1 MSTDSFKVPGGAPRT
16 VAVART
22 QGTPEAVAGA
32 AEQAMAALVATEG
45 APAPAGPPAGRPA
58 PLGRRKGL
66 SERNRP
72 LWMLIPGGAL
82 MFVIIVVPLL
92 LGIFMSA
99 LDLDQYT
106 LRKWVSSPFIGVQNF
121 VEALTASP
129 LLHSVWLSVSYSLIA
144 MVVTL
149 PLGIGA
155 AVATQNAFKGRAL
168 VRSIFLVPYV
178 LPAFVVATVWRTMLQ
193 PDGVVNSVLASLG
206 IDAGLWL
213 NGPQTYWTL
222 ILVQIWASWP
232 FIYLLA
238 LSGLQAVD
246 HEVHEASALDGA
258 LWWNKLRYVVFPYLK
273 GPLSLAFLIGM
284 LHHINN
290 FTLPFVLFGVPAPS
304 DVEVLPILTY
314 VTSFQSF
321 RFGLSA
327 AMAFVSLVLI
337 AIPLFVYLRAVK
349 LDDADTPGGKK

>member
-1 MSTDSFKVPGGAPRT
+1 MSTDASNEVRLAAESAASRAAHPA
-16 VAVART
+16 AD
-22 QGTPEAVAGA
+22 VAGQ
-32 AEQAMAALVATEG
+32 E
-45 APAPAGPPAGRPA
+45 PGRQKSP
-58 PLGRRKGL
+58 RRKGL

-82 MFVIIVVPLL
+82 MIIIIVVPLL
-92 LGIFMSA
+92 LGIFMST
-99 LDLDQYT
+99 LNLDQYT
-106 LRKWVSSPFIGVQNF
+106 LRKWISSPFIGVENF
-121 VEALTASP
+121 VEALTSSP
-129 LLHSVWLSVSYSLIA
+129 LLHATWLSVSYSLLA

-149 PLGIGA
+149 PLGIAA
-155 AVATQNAFKGRAL
+155 AVATQNAFKGRA
-168 VRSIFLVPYV
+168 VIRSVFLIPYV
-178 LPAFVVATVWRTMLQ
+178 LPSFVVATVWRTMFQ
-193 PDGVVNSVLASLG
+193 PDGIVDKALG
-206 IDAGLWL
+206 TVGIEAGLWL
-213 NGPQTYWTL
+213 NGPQTFWTL
-222 ILVQIWASWP
+222 VLVQIWASWP

-238 LSGLQAVD
+238 LSGLQSVD

-258 LWWNKLRYVVFPYLK
+258 LWWNKLRYVIFPYLK
-273 GPLSLAFLIGM
+273 GPLALAFLIGM

-290 FTLPFVLFGVPAPS
+290 FTLPYVLFGVPAPA

-349 LDDADTPGGKK
+349 LDDAESPGAKK

>member
-1 MSTDSFKVPGGAPRT
+1 MSTYSFKAPGGGSGKL
-16 VAVART
+16 AVARP
-22 QGTPEAVAGA
+22 QGATEAVAGA
-32 AEQAMAALVATEG
+32 NELAAAAGVASEG
-45 APAPAGPPAGRPA
+45 APVPAGPPPGRPA
-58 PLGRRKGL
+58 RSESRKGL

-72 LWMLIPGGAL
+72 LWMLIPGGTL
-82 MFVIIVVPLL
+82 MIIIIVVPLL
-92 LGIFMSA
+92 LGIFISG
-99 LDLDQYT
+99 LDLDQYS

-121 VEALTASP
+121 VEALTSSP
-129 LLHSVWLSVSYSLIA
+129 LLHSVWLSISYSLIA

-149 PLGIGA
+149 PLGVAA

-168 VRSIFLVPYV
+168 VRSIFLIPYV

-193 PDGVVNSVLASLG
+193 PGGVVNSALANFG

-222 ILVQIWASWP
+222 VLVQIWASWP

-349 LDDADTPGGKK
+349 LDDDTPGGTK

>member
-1 MSTDSFKVPGGAPRT
+1 MSTDASNEVRLAAESAASRAAHSTADVAGHEPGGQKSP
-16 VAVART
+16 
-22 QGTPEAVAGA
+22 
-32 AEQAMAALVATEG
+32 
-45 APAPAGPPAGRPA
+45 
-58 PLGRRKGL
+58 RRKGL

-82 MFVIIVVPLL
+82 MIIIIVVPLL
-92 LGIFMSA
+92 LGIFMST
-99 LDLDQYT
+99 LNLDQYT
-106 LRKWVSSPFIGVQNF
+106 LRKWISSPFIGVENF
-121 VEALTASP
+121 VEALTSSP
-129 LLHSVWLSVSYSLIA
+129 LLHATWLSVSYSLLA

-149 PLGIGA
+149 PLGIAA
-155 AVATQNAFKGRAL
+155 AVATQNAFKGRA
-168 VRSIFLVPYV
+168 VIRSIFLIPYV
-178 LPAFVVATVWRTMLQ
+178 LPSFVVATVWRTMFQ
-193 PDGVVNSVLASLG
+193 PDGIVDKALG
-206 IDAGLWL
+206 TVGIEAGLWL
-213 NGPQTYWTL
+213 NGPQTFWTL
-222 ILVQIWASWP
+222 VLVQIWASWP

-238 LSGLQAVD
+238 LSGLQSVD

-258 LWWNKLRYVVFPYLK
+258 LWWNKLRYVIFPYLK
-273 GPLSLAFLIGM
+273 GPLALAFLIGM

-290 FTLPFVLFGVPAPS
+290 FTLPYVLFGVPAPA

-349 LDDADTPGGKK
+349 LDDAESPGAKK

>member
-1 MSTDSFKVPGGAPRT
+1 MSTDSFSELRASSGP
-16 VAVART
+16 
-22 QGTPEAVAGA
+22 A
-32 AEQAMAALVATEG
+32 ADSPQ
-45 APAPAGPPAGRPA
+45 PAGRPHPA
-58 PLGRRKGL
+58 HSVPPEPGKGRRKGL

-82 MFVIIVVPLL
+82 MLIIIVAPLL
-92 LGIFMSA
+92 LGIYMST
-99 LDLDQYT
+99 LNLDQYT
-106 LRKWVSSPFIGVQNF
+106 LRKWISSPFIGVENF
-121 VEALTASP
+121 VEAVTDSP
-129 LLHSVWLSVSYSLIA
+129 LLHAVWLSVSYSLLA
-144 MVVTL
+144 MVITI
-149 PLGIGA
+149 PLGIAA

-168 VRSIFLVPYV
+168 IRSIFLIPYV
-178 LPAFVVATVWRTMLQ
+178 LPSFVVATVWRTMFQ
-193 PDGVVNSVLASLG
+193 PKGVIDSALGTIG
-206 IDAGLWL
+206 IDPGLWL

-238 LSGLQAVD
+238 LSGLQSVD

-337 AIPLFVYLRAVK
+337 ATPLFIYLRAVK
-349 LDDADTPGGKK
+349 LDDAETPGGKK

>member
-1 MSTDSFKVPGGAPRT
+1 MSTDASNEIRLAAESAASRAAETAADVPGQEPGNQSSP
-16 VAVART
+16 
-22 QGTPEAVAGA
+22 
-32 AEQAMAALVATEG
+32 
-45 APAPAGPPAGRPA
+45 
-58 PLGRRKGL
+58 RRKGL
-66 SERNRP
+66 SERDRP
-72 LWMLIPGGAL
+72 LWMLIPGGFL
-82 MFVIIVVPLL
+82 MIIIIVVPLV
-92 LGIFMSA
+92 LGIYMSA

-106 LRKWVSSPFIGVQNF
+106 LRKWISSPFIGVENF
-121 VEALTASP
+121 VEAMTASP
-129 LLHSVWLSVSYSLIA
+129 LLNAVWLSVSYSLIA

-149 PLGIGA
+149 PLGIAA
-155 AVATQNAFKGRAL
+155 AVATQNAFKGRA
-168 VRSIFLVPYV
+168 VIRSVFLIPYV
-178 LPAFVVATVWRTMLQ
+178 LPSFVVATVWRTMFQ
-193 PDGVVNSVLASLG
+193 PEGIIDRALGTFG

-213 NGPQTYWTL
+213 NGPQSFWTL
-222 ILVQIWASWP
+222 VLVQIWASWP

-273 GPLSLAFLIGM
+273 GPLALAFLIGM

-290 FTLPFVLFGVPAPS
+290 FTLPFVLFGVPAPA

-327 AMAFVSLVLI
+327 AMAFISLVLI
-337 AIPLFVYLRAVK
+337 AIPLFIYLRAVK
-349 LDDADTPGGKK
+349 LDDAESPGAKK

>member
-1 MSTDSFKVPGGAPRT
+1 MSSDASNELLV
-16 VAVART
+16 
-22 QGTPEAVAGA
+22 A
-32 AEQAMAALVATEG
+32 AEAAATG
-45 APAPAGPPAGRPA
+45 ASGPKGGPQGR
-58 PLGRRKGL
+58 GTRRRGL

-82 MFVIIVVPLL
+82 MIIIIIVPLL
-92 LGIFMSA
+92 LGIYIA
-99 LDLDQYT
+99 GLDLDQYT
-106 LRKWVSSPFIGVQNF
+106 LRKWISAPFIGVGNF
-121 VEALTASP
+121 VEALGHTP
-129 LLHSVWLSVSYSLIA
+129 LLRSVWLSVSYSLLA
-144 MVVTL
+144 MIVTL
-149 PLGIGA
+149 PLGIAA

-168 VRSIFLVPYV
+168 VRSIFLIPYV
-178 LPAFVVATVWRTMLQ
+178 LPSFVVATVWRTMLQ
-193 PDGVVNSVLASLG
+193 PDGIVDKVLGTVG
-206 IDAGLWL
+206 IDPGLWL
-213 NGPQTYWTL
+213 NGPQSYWTL
-222 ILVQIWASWP
+222 VLVQIWASWP

-238 LSGLQAVD
+238 LAGLQAVD

-258 LWWNKLRYVVFPYLK
+258 LWWKKLRFVVFPYLK
-273 GPLSLAFLIGM
+273 GPLSLAVLIGM

-337 AIPLFVYLRAVK
+337 AIPLFVYLRAVR
-349 LDDADTPGGKK
+349 LDDGETPGGTK

>member
-1 MSTDSFKVPGGAPRT
+1 MSTDSLT
-16 VAVART
+16 
-22 QGTPEAVAGA
+22 AGKSTRRKSSRA
-32 AEQAMAALVATEG
+32 SKPDPQSTDDTS
-45 APAPAGPPAGRPA
+45 R
-58 PLGRRKGL
+58 RRKGL

-72 LWMLIPGGAL
+72 LWMLIPGGLL
-82 MFVIIVVPLL
+82 MVIIIVVPLL
-92 LGIFMSA
+92 LGIFMSG
-99 LDLDQYT
+99 LDLDQYS
-106 LRKWVSSPFIGVQNF
+106 LRQWVSAPFIGVQNF

-129 LLHSVWLSVSYSLIA
+129 LLHAIWLSVSYSLIA
-144 MVVTL
+144 MVVTI
-149 PLGIGA
+149 PLGIAG
-155 AVATQNAFKGRAL
+155 AVATQNAFKGRA
-168 VRSIFLVPYV
+168 VIRSIFLIPYV
-178 LPAFVVATVWRTMLQ
+178 LPSFVVATVWRTMFQ
-193 PDGVVNSVLASLG
+193 PGSVIDSMLHSVG
-206 IDAGLWL
+206 IDPGLWL
-213 NGPQTYWTL
+213 NGPQSYWTL

-232 FIYLLA
+232 FVYLLA
-238 LSGLQAVD
+238 LSGLQSVD

-304 DVEVLPILTY
+304 DVELLPILTY

-327 AMAFVSLVLI
+327 AMAFISLILI

-349 LDDADTPGGKK
+349 LDDAETPGGKK

>member
-1 MSTDSFKVPGGAPRT
+1 MSTDSFREARTADVPAAGAPQPGGGS
-16 VAVART
+16 V
-22 QGTPEAVAGA
+22 
-32 AEQAMAALVATEG
+32 
-45 APAPAGPPAGRPA
+45 PPSGRSV
-58 PLGRRKGL
+58 RRKGL

-82 MFVIIVVPLL
+82 MLIIIVAPML
-92 LGIFMSA
+92 LGIYMSV
-99 LDLDQYT
+99 LNLDQYT
-106 LRKWVSSPFIGVQNF
+106 LRKWVSSPFVGLENF
-121 VEALTASP
+121 VEALTDSP
-129 LLHSVWLSVSYSLIA
+129 LLHAVWLSVSYSLIA
-144 MVVTL
+144 MIVTV
-149 PLGIGA
+149 PLGIAA

-168 VRSIFLVPYV
+168 IRSVFLIPYV
-178 LPAFVVATVWRTMLQ
+178 LPSFVVATVWRTMFQ
-193 PDGVVNSVLASLG
+193 PNGVVDSALGTFG
-206 IDAGLWL
+206 IDPGLWL

-238 LSGLQAVD
+238 LSGLQSVD

-258 LWWNKLRYVVFPYLK
+258 LWWNKLRYVIFPYLK

-290 FTLPFVLFGVPAPS
+290 FTLPFVLFGVPAPA

-327 AMAFVSLVLI
+327 AMAFVSLVLV
-337 AIPLFVYLRAVK
+337 AIPLFIYLRAVK
-349 LDDADTPGGKK
+349 LDDAETPGGKK

>member
-1 MSTDSFKVPGGAPRT
+1 MTTDASNEVRL
-16 VAVART
+16 
-22 QGTPEAVAGA
+22 A
-32 AEQAMAALVATEG
+32 AEAAASRASGDTASVA
-45 APAPAGPPAGRPA
+45 APPPAGGSK
-58 PLGRRKGL
+58 GRRRGL

-82 MFVIIVVPLL
+82 MIIIIVVPLV
-92 LGIFMSA
+92 LGIYMST
-99 LDLDQYT
+99 LNLDQYT
-106 LRKWVSSPFIGVQNF
+106 LRRWISSPFIGVENF

-129 LLHSVWLSVSYSLIA
+129 LLHATWLSVSYSLLA

-149 PLGIGA
+149 PLGIAA
-155 AVATQNAFKGRAL
+155 AVATQNAFKGRA
-168 VRSIFLVPYV
+168 VIRSIFLIPYV
-178 LPAFVVATVWRTMLQ
+178 LPSFVVATIWRTMFQ
-193 PDGVVNSVLASLG
+193 PDGIVDRALGTVG
-206 IDAGLWL
+206 IDVGLWL
-213 NGPQTYWTL
+213 NGPQTFWTL
-222 ILVQIWASWP
+222 VLVQIWASWP

-238 LSGLQAVD
+238 LSGLQSVD

-258 LWWNKLRYVVFPYLK
+258 LWWNKLRYVIFPYLK

-290 FTLPFVLFGVPAPS
+290 FTLPYVLFGVPAPS

-349 LDDADTPGGKK
+349 LDDAESPGAKK

>member
-1 MSTDSFKVPGGAPRT
+1 MSTDASNEVRL
-16 VAVART
+16 
-22 QGTPEAVAGA
+22 A
-32 AEQAMAALVATEG
+32 AESAASRAAHSAADT
-45 APAPAGPPAGRPA
+45 AGHEPTGQKKSP
-58 PLGRRKGL
+58 RRRGL

-72 LWMLIPGGAL
+72 LWMLIPGGVL
-82 MFVIIVVPLL
+82 MIIIIVVPLL
-92 LGIFMSA
+92 LGIFMST
-99 LDLDQYT
+99 LNLDQYT
-106 LRKWVSSPFIGVQNF
+106 LRKWISSPFIGVENF
-121 VEALTASP
+121 VEALTSSP
-129 LLHSVWLSVSYSLIA
+129 LLHATWLSVSYSLLA

-149 PLGIGA
+149 PLGIAA
-155 AVATQNAFKGRAL
+155 AVATQNAFKGRA
-168 VRSIFLVPYV
+168 VIRSVFLIPYV
-178 LPAFVVATVWRTMLQ
+178 LPSFVVATVWRTMFQ
-193 PDGVVNSVLASLG
+193 PDGIVDKALG
-206 IDAGLWL
+206 TVGIEAGLWL
-213 NGPQTYWTL
+213 NGPQTFWTL
-222 ILVQIWASWP
+222 VLVQIWASWP

-238 LSGLQAVD
+238 LSGLQSVD

-258 LWWNKLRYVVFPYLK
+258 LWWNKLRYVIFPYLK

-290 FTLPFVLFGVPAPS
+290 FTLPYVLFGVPAPA

-349 LDDADTPGGKK
+349 LDDAESPGAKK